1 MREILQQLLCV
12 KLDIEMSV
20 FKRNILQLDK
30 EKIYE
35 KAYEIDSMIN
45 LYELLSDRSQEVEE
59 ETLKKMLLFQ
69 NLLTFFYERWL
80 KVEDDIMED
89 YRGCIKDGM
98 QEIRRIYSKTELE
111 VRTE

>member
-12 KLDIEMSV
+12 KLDIEMAV

-35 KAYEIDSMIN
+35 KAYEIDSIIN
-45 LYELLSDRSQEVEE
+45 LYELLADTSQEIEE
-59 ETLKKMLLFQ
+59 ETLKKMLLFP

-80 KVEDDIMED
+80 KVEDGIMED
-89 YRGCIKDGM
+89 YRECIKEGM
-98 QEIRRIYSKTELE
+98 QEISRIYSKKELE
-111 VRTE
+111 VMTE

>member
-12 KLDIEMSV
+12 KLDIEMEV

-30 EKIYE
+30 EKIFE

-59 ETLKKMLLFQ
+59 EALKKMLLFP

-80 KVEDDIMED
+80 KMED
-89 YRGCIKDGM
+89 GIMDDYRECIKDGM
-98 QEIRRIYSKTELE
+98 QEISRIYSKTELE
-111 VRTE
+111 VSTE

>member
-12 KLDIEMSV
+12 KLDIEMEA
-20 FKRNILQLDK
+20 FKRNILQLDR

-45 LYELLSDRSQEVEE
+45 LYELLADTSQEIEE
-59 ETLKKMLLFQ
+59 ETLKKMLLFP

-80 KVEDDIMED
+80 KMEDGIMED
-89 YRGCIKDGM
+89 YRECIKEGM
-98 QEIRRIYSKTELE
+98 QEISRIYSKTELE

>member
-1 MREILQQLLCV
+1 MKEILQQLLCV
-12 KLDIEMSV
+12 KLDIEMAV

-59 ETLKKMLLFQ
+59 ETLKKMLLFP
-69 NLLTFFYERWL
+69 NLLTFFNTRWL
-80 KVEDDIMED
+80 KAEGSIMED
-89 YRGCIKDGM
+89 YRACIKDGM
-98 QEIRRIYSKTELE
+98 QEISRIYNKAELE